1 MSHRVAVLAV
11 AVALTS
17 TALAQTSAVSGS
29 DLSRGTTLLPGSS
42 AFADEATATVYNPA
56 GLAHVGAFNAWYI
69 HERSNTRSMDNDAL
83 FFALGGGDAAGL
95 GLSFEWLRQSGADMR
110 AKTTLSFAGGP
121 EALSLGVNINWFF
134 GGPVQN
140 LVSADLGLQT
150 RPLRWLSLG
159 FLVRNVNTPGNG
171 ISRFDREYT
180 VGLGL
185 RPLGERVT
193 LGIDW
198 IAPESLPPSKSR
210 LQYTVQAS
218 VVRGLRLM
226 GGLSHGF
233 EGGVPLFFHLG
244 LGVDL
249 ENIGYTQGIAFVES
263 QQNWQYAV
271 RFSADKYPSIVPKKS
286 IAVVNL
292 GDIGAAPGATLG
304 SLLGIAEEDRYLR
317 LLRFF
322 ERAAKDPE
330 LAAVVLKVEGAGLG
344 LARADEVRTAIV
356 KLRGAGKKVFA
367 YVLSATDADYLMI
380 SACDG
385 IYAAPE
391 AMLQVDGLKSN
402 VLYFGGAA
410 KKLGVTVDVARV
422 GKYKNSPDSFTRT
435 DMSAEQREALN
446 AYLDTSVKTVA
457 ERVLAYRKLSPEA
470 WQASLDEGLKSTRRS
485 KEVGQIDGVMTPDQ
499 FDDFLK
505 EQLPGASVA
514 RGYRPF
520 DTRTGEWGTRPEI
533 AIIPVL
539 GNITGGR
546 NTPSPFGD
554 FIAGAE
560 SFIAAIN
567 RAAEDPNV
575 KAIVLR
581 VDSGGG
587 DGLASDLMY
596 RAVLKA
602 RKKKPVVAS
611 MGDAAASGG
620 YYVAMGAEEI
630 FASPTTLTGSIGV
643 FFLKPAVKQLAQDLG
658 INQESISRGKLAG
671 ITDLYE
677 PWTDEQRVVAQKW
690 VDDFYDTF
698 ITEVASSR
706 KLTKD
711 AVHAVAQGRVWSG
724 EAAKEKGLVDQLG
737 GLMAAVAAA
746 KQKAGLVGDDVDLTI
761 SSGGLD
767 ALGLAIGTVAPEALL
782 QKPVTVPSTM
792 PPLVQDLARKLGP
805 ASWMVTNPAIQARLE
820 YLVEI
825 E

>member
-1 MSHRVAVLAV
+1 MSHRAVLAAV
-11 AVALTS
+11 AVAS
-17 TALAQTSAVSGS
+17 SALAQTAAVTTS

-42 AFADEATATVYNPA
+42 AFADEATAVIYNPA
-56 GLAHVGAFNAWYI
+56 GLAHVGTFNAWYL

-83 FFALGGGDAAGL
+83 FFALGGGDASGL
-95 GLSFEWLRQSGADMR
+95 GLSFEWLRQSGQDLR
-110 AKTTLSFAGGP
+110 AKTTLSLAGGP
-121 EALSLGVNINWFF
+121 QALSFGVNINWFF
-134 GGPVQN
+134 GGPVQG
-140 LVSADLGLQT
+140 LVSADLGVQT
-150 RPLRWLSLG
+150 RPTRWLSLG
-159 FLVRNVNTPGNG
+159 FMVRNVNTPGNG
-171 ISRFDREYT
+171 ITRFDREYT

-193 LGIDW
+193 LGVDW
-198 IAPESLPPSKSR
+198 IAPESLPAAKSR
-210 LQYTVQAS
+210 LQYTLQAS
-218 VVRGLRLM
+218 VVRGLRVL

-249 ENIGYTQGIAFVES
+249 ENFGYTQGIAFVEG

-271 RFSADKYPSIVPKKS
+271 RISGDKYPSIVPKKS
-286 IAVVNL
+286 IAVVSLNDL
-292 GDIGAAPGATLG
+292 GTAPGGTLG
-304 SLLGIAEEDRYLR
+304 SLFGIVAEDRYLR

-322 ERAAKDPE
+322 ERAARDPA
-330 LAAVVLKVEGAGLG
+330 LAGVVLKVEGAGVG
-344 LARADEVRTAIV
+344 LARADELRSAIV
-356 KLRGAGKKVFA
+356 KLRGAGKKVYA

-391 AMLQVDGLKSN
+391 AMMQVDGLKSN

-422 GKYKNSPDSFTRT
+422 GKFKNSPDSFTRA
-435 DMSAEQREALN
+435 DMSAEQREALS

-457 ERVLAYRKLSPEA
+457 DRVLAYRKLTPEA

-485 KEVGQIDGVMTPDQ
+485 KDVGQIDGVMTPDA
-499 FDDFLK
+499 FDDLLK
-505 EQLPGASVA
+505 EQLPGASVV

-520 DTRTGEWGTRPEI
+520 DTRTGEWGTRPQI

-560 SFIAAIN
+560 SFVSALNEAV
-567 RAAEDPNV
+567 EDPQV
-575 KAIVLR
+575 KAIVIR

-602 RKKKPVVAS
+602 KKTKPVIAS

-620 YYVAMGAEEI
+620 YYVAMGADEI
-630 FASPTTLTGSIGV
+630 YASPTTLTGSIGV

-658 INQESISRGKLAG
+658 VSQVSISRGKLAG

-677 PWTDEQRVVAQKW
+677 PWTEEQRVAAQKW

-698 ITEVASSR
+698 ITEVAASR
-706 KLTKD
+706 KLSKEAAD
-711 AVHAVAQGRVWSG
+711 AIAQGRVWSG
-724 EAAKEKGLVDQLG
+724 ETAKEKGLVDHLG
-737 GLMAAVAAA
+737 GLMAAIAAA
-746 KQKAGLVGDDVDLTI
+746 KQKAGVVGDDVELTI

-767 ALGLAIGTVAPEALL
+767 VLGTVIGAVAPEALL
-782 QKPVTVPSTM
+782 DKPIGVPNPL
-792 PPLVQDLARKLGP
+792 PPLVQDLAQKLGP
-805 ASWMVTNPAIQARLE
+805 ASWMVTNPALQARLE